1 MHRKILLIILTILA
15 AVAPGTYALDN
26 HGSWAL
32 YPTVAD
38 YFSDVIETP
47 SKVYLLS
54 GSTLMHQSTDDNEFY
69 VYGSDRLSENTG
81 IRFIRYNAQGKY
93 LLIVY
98 ENGNIDLLYDDGSVY
113 NMPEVKNAVLTTT
126 RGITDAAFHDNKI
139 YLSTDFG
146 LVVYDDKKR
155 EVIESGI

>member
-47 SKVYLLS
+47 SKS
-54 GSTLMHQSTDDNEFY
+54 ISC
-69 VYGSDRLSENTG
+69 
-81 IRFIRYNAQGKY
+81 
-93 LLIVY
+93 
-98 ENGNIDLLYDDGSVY
+98 
-113 NMPEVKNAVLTTT
+113 
-126 RGITDAAFHDNKI
+126 RGP
-139 YLSTDFG
+139 L
-146 LVVYDDKKR
+146 
-155 EVIESGI
+155 